1 MKRLMLLLGPL
12 LAGANVLAEAPVF
25 VAGLA
30 PYQRPADAP
39 VITVFE
45 QTPEWQARA
54 MRGITPPPTGIDF
67 LKYQGAWYTPFIHP
81 NLTGRY
87 DIRGLHADA
96 ARKDGS

>member
-39 VITVFE
+39 VITVF
-45 QTPEWQARA
+45 
-54 MRGITPPPTGIDF
+54 
-67 LKYQGAWYTPFIHP
+67 
-81 NLTGRY
+81 
-87 DIRGLHADA
+87 
-96 ARKDGS
+96 

>member
-1 MKRLMLLLGPL
+1 
-12 LAGANVLAEAPVF
+12 
-25 VAGLA
+25 
-30 PYQRPADAP
+30 
-39 VITVFE
+39 
-45 QTPEWQARA
+45 